1 MPHLLLL
8 LSLLADSHIHGVVR
22 DSATRAPL
30 HGAMVKVVGERKG
43 AVTDRY
49 GAFHIHDVGAD
60 SVHIDVTY
68 VGYNTGHIVV
78 PTSGDVRIDVLL
90 SQSTARGSEIVVT
103 DARIAHSALPT
114 QRATVLSS
122 AEVDEH
128 RGQTFADALTEVSG
142 VTLLQTGPSL
152 KKPMINGMTGTRLVL
167 RNNNVVQ
174 EGQQWGIEHAPEID
188 AFSPYRITVVK
199 GPASVM
205 YGPNAIGG
213 VIDLESRPIRQDE
226 GIHGEATLNLFSNGR
241 QGAGGLFLESAGIGG
256 TSLGLRLQGSARKGG
271 DASAPDYVINNTGVQ
286 ELNGS
291 LMMQIGDERFGA
303 AAIGSLF
310 TTTLGIF
317 KGAHIGNGADLRRAI
332 ERGHPVNPQPFS
344 YNITNPRQEI
354 SHAMLSVKGH
364 VQLTDES
371 RAVLTFGHQINDRNE
386 FDGHNTKIIGRGEDP
401 AVRAADSIARLQA
414 SLNTPAMNLYLMT
427 STLDGTYEHALTDR
441 IRGSAG
447 FTSMWQYNEQSGK
460 VNLIPDYRLWGLG
473 VFLFESMSYDDFTF
487 SGGVRY
493 DVRDLKA
500 AVVVRPSNDVQLQ
513 TRRWENL
520 TGSLGAMWQ
529 VSDKVSANVNMATA
543 WRPPQVNELYSND
556 VHHGSAYYEV
566 GDSTLLNERTLGGDM
581 SISYN
586 ETGIDVEVSGF
597 FHAIG
602 NYIMAVP
609 DAANPTVTVRGTFP
623 TFRFTQMNAQLAGGD
638 INATIALGRQISV
651 YGSTALVRGINVDR
665 DEPLLFVPSDRARI
679 GLHLHAEDV
688 WELHDAYVDLSLSGV
703 RRQDRVVSGRDY
715 AEPPAGYFRTDLS
728 IGGILTFSDNVLGRL
743 TLTCNNLFNVAYRDY
758 LSQYRYFTD
767 DPGRNIILRFTTSF

>member
-303 AAIGSLF
+303 TAIGSLF

-529 VSDKVSANVNMATA
+529 VSDKVSANINMATA

>member
-1 MPHLLLL
+1 
-8 LSLLADSHIHGVVR
+8 VQ
-22 DSATRAPL
+22 
-30 HGAMVKVVGERKG
+30 
-43 AVTDRY
+43 
-49 GAFHIHDVGAD
+49 AD
-60 SVHIDVTY
+60 SVHIDVVY

-78 PTSGDVRIDVLL
+78 PTAGDVRIDVLL
-90 SQSTARGSEIVVT
+90 SQSTTRGTEIVVT

-114 QRATVLSS
+114 QRAIVLSS

-152 KKPMINGMTGTRLVL
+152 SKPMINGMTGTRLVL

-226 GIHGEATLNLFSNGR
+226 GLHGEATVNLFSNGQ
-241 QGAGGLFLESAGIGG
+241 QGAGGLFIESAGIGG
-256 TSLGLRLQGSARKGG
+256 STLGLRLQGSARRGG
-271 DASAPDYVINNTGVQ
+271 DASAPNYVINNTGVE

-291 LMMQIGDERFGA
+291 LMMQIGDEQLGA
-303 AAIGSLF
+303 TAIGSLF

-332 ERGHPVNPQPFS
+332 ERGHPSSSQPFS
-344 YNITNPRQEI
+344 YTIANPRQEI

-364 VQLTDES
+364 VALSEDS
-371 RAVLTFGHQINDRNE
+371 RAVVTFGHQINDRNE
-386 FDGHNTKIIGRGEDP
+386 YDGHNTRIVGRGNDP

-427 STLDGTYEHALTDR
+427 STLDGTYEHALSDR

-473 VFLFESMSYDDFTF
+473 AYLFESMTYNDLTL

-493 DVRDLKA
+493 DVRDLKS
-500 AVVVRPSNDVQLQ
+500 AVVIRPNNNVELQ

-529 VSDKVSANVNMATA
+529 ISDKITANMNLATA

-566 GDSTLLNERTLGGDM
+566 GDSTLLNERTLGGDA

-586 ETGIDVEVSGF
+586 ETGIEVEVSGF
-597 FHAIG
+597 FHAID

-609 DAANPTVTVRGTFP
+609 DAASPTVTVRGTFP
-623 TFRFTQMNAQLAGGD
+623 TYRFTQMNAQLAGGD
-638 INATIALGRQISV
+638 INATIVVADKLNV
-651 YGSTALVRGINVDR
+651 YGSAALVRGTNADR
-665 DEPLLFVPSDRARI
+665 NEPLLFVPADRGRL
-679 GLHLHAEDV
+679 GLHLHADDL
-688 WELHDAYVDLSLSGV
+688 WEMHDAFLDVSCMGV
-703 RRQDRVVSGRDY
+703 RRQDRVTAGRDY
-715 AEPPAGYFRTDLS
+715 AEPPAGYIRTDLS
-728 IGGILTFSDNVLGRL
+728 VGGILTFSDNVLARV
-743 TLTCNNLFNVAYRDY
+743 TLSCTNLFNVAYRDY
-758 LSQYRYFTD
+758 LSQYRYFAD
-767 DPGRNIILRFTTSF
+767 DPGRNIILRCTTSF

>member
-1 MPHLLLL
+1 
-8 LSLLADSHIHGVVR
+8 
-22 DSATRAPL
+22 
-30 HGAMVKVVGERKG
+30 
-43 AVTDRY
+43 
-49 GAFHIHDVGAD
+49 
-60 SVHIDVTY
+60 
-68 VGYNTGHIVV
+68 
-78 PTSGDVRIDVLL
+78 
-90 SQSTARGSEIVVT
+90 
-103 DARIAHSALPT
+103 
-114 QRATVLSS
+114 
-122 AEVDEH
+122 
-128 RGQTFADALTEVSG
+128 
-142 VTLLQTGPSL
+142 
-152 KKPMINGMTGTRLVL
+152 
-167 RNNNVVQ
+167 
-174 EGQQWGIEHAPEID
+174 
-188 AFSPYRITVVK
+188 
-199 GPASVM
+199 
-205 YGPNAIGG
+205 
-213 VIDLESRPIRQDE
+213 
-226 GIHGEATLNLFSNGR
+226 
-241 QGAGGLFLESAGIGG
+241 
-256 TSLGLRLQGSARKGG
+256 
-271 DASAPDYVINNTGVQ
+271 
-286 ELNGS
+286 
-291 LMMQIGDERFGA
+291 
-303 AAIGSLF
+303 
-310 TTTLGIF
+310 
-317 KGAHIGNGADLRRAI
+317 
-332 ERGHPVNPQPFS
+332 
-344 YNITNPRQEI
+344 
-354 SHAMLSVKGH
+354 
-364 VQLTDES
+364 
-371 RAVLTFGHQINDRNE
+371 
-386 FDGHNTKIIGRGEDP
+386 
-401 AVRAADSIARLQA
+401 VRAADSIARLQA

-427 STLDGTYEHALTDR
+427 STLDGTYEHELSDR

-473 VFLFESMSYDDFTF
+473 AYLFESMTYNDLTL

-493 DVRDLKA
+493 DVRDLKS
-500 AVVVRPSNDVQLQ
+500 AVVIRPNNNVELQ

-529 VSDKVSANVNMATA
+529 ISDKITANMNLATA

-566 GDSTLLNERTLGGDM
+566 GDSTLLNERTLGGDA

-586 ETGIDVEVSGF
+586 ETGIEVEVSGF
-597 FHAIG
+597 FHAID

-665 DEPLLFVPSDRARI
+665 DEPLLFVPADRARI

-688 WELHDAYVDLSLSGV
+688 WELHDSYVDLSLSGV